1 MIYITPGK
9 LLVLLVF
16 GSGYPTTVDRWT
28 MAMAILAALLGD
40 NLPGL
45 ALVVPRF
52 PAGFPRPGRQFPSH
66 LIAGLAGG
74 AFGRFSSCTSY

>member
-1 MIYITPGK
+1 
-9 LLVLLVF
+9 
-16 GSGYPTTVDRWT
+16 
-28 MAMAILAALLGD
+28 MAILAALLGD